1 MTDAA
6 LYSGSIMH
14 RRLSPRTHRFRYRA
28 FWILLDVDRLAD
40 VSRVVKLFSY
50 NRPNLF
56 SLRDRDH
63 GDGSDTPIREQIR
76 RKLAEN
82 GIRSQAEKI
91 ELLFLPRIL
100 GFLFNPLSVYF
111 CYRAD
116 GGLAA
121 TVYEVHNTFRG
132 RHSYVIAAKGE
143 TGAAHQSCN
152 KAFFVSPFLDM
163 AMRYEFTLRL
173 PGKRIAVGIRA
184 LQGGRPVM
192 LACLSAAR
200 KPLTDAALLKS
211 FFAIPLLTFKVIAA
225 IHWEALRLWLKGVR
239 LKIGKYASARPA
251 GALPLEGP
259 N

>member
-40 VSRVVKLFSY
+40 VSRIVKLFSY

-132 RHSYVIAAKGE
+132 RHSYV
-143 TGAAHQSCN
+143 
-152 KAFFVSPFLDM
+152 AFFVSPFLDM